1 MCSGIYATLHFTIIQ
16 TNELLKNVL
25 HLFQEVV
32 FAARTS
38 ITAALHLHDQ
48 PVTIHHELA
57 LDVTQSFVQSDAN
70 SFLPLCPVC
79 TLVQGALLCPTRQR
93 ASMKCP
99 DWRLTQSI
107 RSTSCLVES
116 VPRGLK
122 MESSRATPCHLD
134 RVDLGAGLSAR
145 TAECMKRCTTT
156 FKYCLSFWESYF
168 FYYFFSK
175 KAHFH
180 TVQSCSSPRCF
191 LFILP
196 CLRSGNGLFVSIRFV
211 SFCWLWYSL
220 SAIRLEDNE
229 NWMNGKLE

>member
-1 MCSGIYATLHFTIIQ
+1 MLRHLRYTAFYNYSNKWVVEKCSASVSGR
-16 TNELLKNVL
+16 
-25 HLFQEVV
+25 LF

-38 ITAALHLHDQ
+38 ITAAVHLHDR
-48 PVTIHHELA
+48 PVTIYHELA
-57 LDVTQSFVQSDAN
+57 LDVTQSFCIVRCQLISP
-70 SFLPLCPVC
+70 SLPCMHTC
-79 TLVQGALLCPTRQR
+79 AGALLCPTRQR

-145 TAECMKRCTTT
+145 TAECIKRCTTT

-168 FYYFFSK
+168 FFKKGSFS
-175 KAHFH
+175 H
-180 TVQSCSSPRCF
+180 SSGL
-191 LFILP
+191 LFSTL
-196 CLRSGNGLFVSIRFV
+196 LSL
-211 SFCWLWYSL
+211 YTSL
-220 SAIRLEDNE
+220 SEKWEWIICIH
-229 NWMNGKLE
+229 

>member
-1 MCSGIYATLHFTIIQ
+1 MLRHLCYTAFYNYSNKWVVEKCSASVSGR
-16 TNELLKNVL
+16 
-25 HLFQEVV
+25 LF

-38 ITAALHLHDQ
+38 ITAAVHLHDR
-48 PVTIHHELA
+48 PVTIYHELA
-57 LDVTQSFVQSDAN
+57 LDVTQSFCIVRCQFISP
-70 SFLPLCPVC
+70 SLPCMHTC
-79 TLVQGALLCPTRQR
+79 AGALLCPTRQR

-145 TAECMKRCTTT
+145 TAECIKRCTTT

-168 FYYFFSK
+168 FFFFLK
-175 KAHFH
+175 RLIFTQFRVALFH
-180 TVQSCSSPRCF
+180 IAFSLYVPLWEVGMDYLYPLDLSPSADF
-191 LFILP
+191 DIH
-196 CLRSGNGLFVSIRFV
+196 CL
-211 SFCWLWYSL
+211 L
-220 SAIRLEDNE
+220 SD
-229 NWMNGKLE
+229 